1 METSVIFML
10 GTLLFTGFLAGKAV
24 SKLGLPEV
32 TGYILA
38 GILLNPQVSGIIPPS
53 FVNSSNLITT
63 MTLCVITFSVGAS
76 LYLPQIK
83 SVGKTIGIVT
93 VFEAQFANL
102 FVAAGFVFLVPLL
115 APELASYAIP
125 MAILFGALA
134 SPTDPSATLAV
145 AHQYKCNG
153 PVTRTVMGV
162 TAMDDGIGML
172 NYSVGAAA
180 AAVLVAHSSF
190 SADSILSPLLRIGS
204 SVAIGV
210 LIGGLFAL
218 LENRLTVS
226 STAGM
231 LALLLG
237 SLYGCY
243 GVAQL
248 FGADP
253 LLAVMVMGFT
263 VVNAGKWSRQIPEK
277 VSGSIEEIVFI
288 LFFTVSGMKLD
299 FGVLRSSAP
308 LILLFVI
315 LRMWGKLT
323 GASLGAKLSSAPTPV
338 RKYTGFCL
346 VPQGG
351 IVIGLALVL
360 HAEPAFSTFADTLVS
375 VILGTVVVN
384 ELAGPMLSRWA
395 LKKAGEFQ

>member
-10 GTLLFTGFLAGKAV
+10 GTLLFTGFIAGKAA

-38 GILLNPQVSGIIPPS
+38 GILLNPQVSGVIPPS

-63 MTLCVITFSVGAS
+63 MTLSVITFSVGAS

-102 FVAAGFVFLVPLL
+102 FVAAGFAIFVPLL
-115 APELASYAIP
+115 APDLAPYAVP
-125 MAILFGALA
+125 MALLFGALA

-162 TAMDDGIGML
+162 AAMDDGIGML
-172 NYSVGAAA
+172 NYSVAAAA
-180 AAVLVAHSSF
+180 AAVIVTHSSF
-190 SADSILSPLLRIGS
+190 SADSILSPLFRIGS
-204 SVAIGV
+204 SIAIGV
-210 LIGGLFAL
+210 LIGGIFAL
-218 LENRLTVS
+218 LEKKMTIS

-237 SLYGCY
+237 SLYSCY

-248 FGADP
+248 SSADP
-253 LLAVMVMGFT
+253 LLAVMAMGFI

-308 LILLFVI
+308 LILLFVV

-323 GASLGAKLSSAPTPV
+323 GASLGAKLSSAPAPV

-346 VPQGG
+346 IPQGG

-395 LKKAGEFQ
+395 LKRSGEIH